1 MPRNKNDALRRNVFH
16 AIEERLSDRG
26 LKFEDRGLGFVPVQA
41 FGRIDGQRFYFRFRG
56 DTASLTVGT
65 FDEALELA
73 EWLWRKENDVTY
85 GAQLTA
91 EDANHLMFG
100 MLIAQSNRTLE
111 TDLNFIPTRVT
122 AWAVADDVTGEPYNG
137 SLELDE
143 FATLFERLVSE
154 LVPVPEDEQIESIVI
169 SNLTEAGLWPL
180 TAASTE
186 RNAMCNPNC

>member
-1 MPRNKNDALRRNVFH
+1 MSRNEKDALRRKVFH

-26 LKFEDRGLGFVPVQA
+26 LKFEDRGLGFIPAQA
-41 FGRIDGQRFYFRFRG
+41 FGRIDGQHFYFRFRG
-56 DTASLTVGT
+56 DAASITVGP

-73 EWLWRKENDVTY
+73 VWQWGQQIDATY
-85 GAQLTA
+85 DAQLRA
-91 EDANHLMFG
+91 EDENHPMLG
-100 MLIAQSNRTLE
+100 MLIAQTDRPLE
-111 TDLNFIPTRVT
+111 TDLDFLPTRVT

>member
-1 MPRNKNDALRRNVFH
+1 MSRNKKDALRRKVFH

-65 FDEALELA
+65 FDKALELA

-85 GAQLTA
+85 EAQLTA

-100 MLIAQSNRTLE
+100 MLIAQSNRPLE
-111 TDLNFIPTRVT
+111 TDLNLIPTRVT
-122 AWAVADDVTGEPYNG
+122 AWAGADDVTGEPHNG

-143 FATLFERLVSE
+143 FATLFERLMSE
-154 LVPVPEDEQIESIVI
+154 LVPVPENDQIDSTVI
-169 SNLTEAGLWPL
+169 ANLTEAGLWPL
-180 TAASTE
+180 TADSC
-186 RNAMCNPNC
+186 RRRSKMRP